1 MLPNNIREIISR
13 KDAYIFRA
21 EGLISKELVA
31 FQNQVLT
38 ELVKTMSGLLDIS
51 DGVILNT
58 PKNYRI
64 VSEFERV
71 ISELGDMNAN
81 KLTGRIITSANKICD
96 FNTDYFKL
104 TVSGDMLKR
113 FDKVVSATNAKMLGR
128 LGYIKDRVVSGGFL
142 DSFARV
148 DDMVTGVNELVIKA
162 VTSQSNMSTLI
173 SGLEEYITG
182 GDNMGAMERKLK
194 GFAHDIYQQY
204 DASYSVNMADEFG
217 LNYFIYMGG
226 VIEDT
231 RDMCREFNNMIFNK
245 DEVDFW
251 KTWTPAKAYR
261 ISEFKQKDVY
271 AVPSYINYAGY
282 NPLSDR
288 GGYNCRHSLAW
299 ISDEMALK
307 QKNRWYKV

>member
-81 KLTGRIITSANKICD
+81 KLTGRIITSANKIGD